1 MTPADHAVQA
11 HTDRHMQARSQEI
24 EAAKRLQENRTPE
37 TVKAYEAAE
46 AATKDAAFA
55 EQAEYRRQ
63 GGEGL
68 PPGLRP
74 GAREALP
81 GTPAPSPMA
90 ESVPSPPPG
99 SPISPAAES
108 VSPPAAAAERTESRQ
123 IQPRHHSGL
132 RRRHAASGNCAGA
145 RGTEQH
151 ALNGAWRVGKH
162 DQIRAVRQGRR
173 VSNKRSGDYF
183 TSASAA
189 AASTAT
195 TAALISSMLAP
206 VLSAATMIRSFTR
219 VAYLPTFV
227 SLSNSSMVMRPSTLP
242 IFE

>member
-1 MTPADHAVQA
+1 MKPGPRDTASDFGGDTVAQNQSQAPTPAKPPMTPPDHAVQA

-108 VSPPAAAAERTESRQ
+108 VSPPAAAAERTNVVRSAPDTIPDYGGDTLQAETA
-123 IQPRHHSGL
+123 P
-132 RRRHAASGNCAGA
+132 APAGP
-145 RGTEQH
+145 
-151 ALNGAWRVGKH
+151 
-162 DQIRAVRQGRR
+162 
-173 VSNKRSGDYF
+173 S
-183 TSASAA
+183 
-189 AASTAT
+189 
-195 TAALISSMLAP
+195 
-206 VLSAATMIRSFTR
+206 
-219 VAYLPTFV
+219 
-227 SLSNSSMVMRPSTLP
+227 STLSMGLGALGSTIKFGP
-242 IFE
+242 

>member
-1 MTPADHAVQA
+1 MPPPSPLGHAPTQPGAPPAQRPASGTADTMKPGPRDTAPDFGGDTVAQNQSQAPTPAKPPMTPADHAVQA
-11 HTDRHMQARSQEI
+11 QTDRHMQARSQEI

-108 VSPPAAAAERTESRQ
+108 VSPPAAAAERTNVVRSAPDTIPDYGGDTLQAETA
-123 IQPRHHSGL
+123 P
-132 RRRHAASGNCAGA
+132 APAGP
-145 RGTEQH
+145 
-151 ALNGAWRVGKH
+151 
-162 DQIRAVRQGRR
+162 
-173 VSNKRSGDYF
+173 S
-183 TSASAA
+183 
-189 AASTAT
+189 
-195 TAALISSMLAP
+195 
-206 VLSAATMIRSFTR
+206 
-219 VAYLPTFV
+219 
-227 SLSNSSMVMRPSTLP
+227 STLSMGLGALGSTIKFGP
-242 IFE
+242 